1 MTKLYPSKV
10 YAGLNIAINL
20 IFDPSEEKLLI
31 VQEATDQTRGLW
43 FLPAGKG
50 EEGETIIETCIRE
63 TQEESGILSEPLFIL
78 KTEQIIGKMLFENEK
93 DPITVNVFKFI
104 FVSKMIKG
112 TLKKTEGMDTIQAKW
127 VELSEIQ
134 NLDLRSPEV
143 LAYVDLYRKQKMNN
157 SLVKVQQ
164 ILETYKE

>member
-1 MTKLYPSKV
+1 M
-10 YAGLNIAINL
+10 I
-20 IFDPSEEKLLI
+20 
-31 VQEATDQTRGLW
+31 QEVIDQERGLW

-78 KTEQIIGKMLFENEK
+78 KTEQMIGKMLFENEE
-93 DPITVNVFKFI
+93 DPITVNLFKFI
-104 FVSKMIKG
+104 FVSKMVKG
-112 TLKKTEGMDTIQAKW
+112 TLKSTEALDTMQAKW

-134 NLDLRSPEV
+134 NLDLRSQEV
-143 LAYVDLYRKQKMNN
+143 FVYLDLYRPQKMNN

>member
-1 MTKLYPSKV
+1 MNV
-10 YAGLNIAINL
+10 AINL
-20 IFDPSEEKLLI
+20 IFDPSEEKLLMI
-31 VQEATDQTRGLW
+31 QEVIDQERGLW

-78 KTEQIIGKMLFENEK
+78 KTEQMIGKMLFENEE
-93 DPITVNVFKFI
+93 DPITVNLFKFI
-104 FVSKMIKG
+104 FVSKMVKG
-112 TLKKTEGMDTIQAKW
+112 TLKSTEALDTMQAKW

-134 NLDLRSPEV
+134 NLDLRSQEV
-143 LAYVDLYRKQKMNN
+143 FVYLDLYRHQKMNN